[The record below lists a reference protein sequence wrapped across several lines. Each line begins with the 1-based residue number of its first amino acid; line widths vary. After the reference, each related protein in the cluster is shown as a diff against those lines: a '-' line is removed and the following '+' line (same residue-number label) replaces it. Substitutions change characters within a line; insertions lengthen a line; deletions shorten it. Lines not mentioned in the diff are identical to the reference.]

1 MSEMKVTKE
10 DIARVL
16 TRASEIIT
24 RNPSDLAIEQ
34 NVRRT
39 IIEPILRACGW
50 DTDGLDE
57 VKGEYSVGSG
67 RVDYALFCKSE
78 KSPLVYI
85 EAKKLDGLNTSG
97 EDQLFQYA
105 YKYGV
110 PLLLLTDGNIWD
122 FYLSTADGPPTDR
135 RFYRMKLTQEKNLD
149 TYAEIL
155 NRSLTKEA
163 VCNETFRQTA
173 DQLRNKR
180 KAKQAIPGVWKKLLN
195 NKNEALRD
203 LIAGEVANETGQSP
217 DIPDVEA
224 FMQDFMQQQIA
235 SRPVT
240 PSVKEHTRT
249 QQYDNIL
256 PSSSPSSDKPARK
269 HKIKIIGFEYNG
281 KRLDTKNGR
290 RTLQEV
296 LKLFQTQDP
305 TFIEQYYEATSKSD
319 NTSTRLKKGPRQV
332 VAKSLEALY
341 RLSTP
346 EAWDIKGKWSIQL
359 HNGWL
364 ADGHLNTNQIVKHI
378 RVACTVMDVRFGKDL
393 KLIER

>member
-67 RVDYALFCKSE
+67 RVDYALFCESE
-78 KSPLVYI
+78 KTPLVYI

-110 PLLLLTDGNIWD
+110 PLLLLTDGNTWD
-122 FYLSTADGPPTDR
+122 FYLSKAYGPPTDR

-155 NRSLTKEA
+155 NDILTKES
-163 VCNETFRQTA
+163 VCSGKFQQKA
-173 DQLRNKR
+173 DQLRNKQ
-180 KAKQAIPGVWKKLLN
+180 KANRAIPQVWEKLLN

-217 DIPDVEA
+217 DIHAVE
-224 FMQDFMQQQIA
+224 DFMQQQIA
-235 SRPVT
+235 SQTAPLTVKKSTRPYQHGRT
-240 PSVKEHTRT
+240 PRSS
-249 QQYDNIL
+249 L
-256 PSSSPSSDKPARK
+256 PPSDKPVG
-269 HKIKIIGFEYNG
+269 KIIGFEYDG
-281 KRLDTKNGR
+281 KKHNTKSAR

-296 LKLFQTQDP
+296 LKLFQIQDSD
-305 TFIEQYYEATSKSD
+305 FIKQYYKETCKQG
-319 NTSTRLKKGPRQV
+319 NTPTRLRTSQRQE
-332 VAKSLEALY
+332 VAKSKEALHHTGQQY
-341 RLSTP
+341 NKSMPLRHGWRMDGNLLSSTV
-346 EAWDIKGKWSIQL
+346 EKRIK
-359 HNGWL
+359 L
-364 ADGHLNTNQIVKHI
+364 ACNLKG
-378 RVACTVMDVRFGKDL
+378 VRFGKDL